1 MSRPSAIL
9 SYGLAVLLFATALV
23 AELWL
28 YRILNVTPSLSLFL
42 CAIMFVAWFGGTG
55 PGLLATALTILAFDY
70 FFIPPMNSFAVLLKD
85 VPRLAIF
92 AIAAV
97 LVVSLSTA
105 QRRTATSL
113 RRARDELEE
122 KVRELAMLN
131 KALRGENDERERAEE
146 ALRIAQAELAHVTRM
161 TTLGEMSAS
170 IAHEVKQPLAAIVI
184 NGEAGERWLTREP
197 PKVDE
202 ALKAIKRTVVDA
214 NRASEVIRRLRDL
227 SKKADPEMAP
237 LDLNAVID
245 DAVSLVKPEALRHG
259 VTMQLELA
267 PELPPLRGDR
277 IQLQQVI
284 INLVINGFQAM
295 SMVTDRRR
303 LLFVRTQQHGSD
315 HVLVAVQDAGVGI
328 EPENLGRLFS
338 AFYTTKPDGMGMGL
352 SICRS
357 IVEAHGGL
365 VWATPNTGAGMTF
378 HFTIPRVDQAASSLS

>member
-1 MSRPSAIL
+1 
-9 SYGLAVLLFATALV
+9 
-23 AELWL
+23 
-28 YRILNVTPSLSLFL
+28 
-42 CAIMFVAWFGGTG
+42 
-55 PGLLATALTILAFDY
+55 
-70 FFIPPMNSFAVLLKD
+70 MNSFAVLFKD
-85 VPRLAIF
+85 VPRLATF

-357 IVEAHGGL
+357 IVEAHGGS
-365 VWATPNTGAGMTF
+365 VWATPNAGAGMTF
-378 HFTIPRVDQAASSLS
+378 QFTIPRVDQAARLA

>member
-245 DAVSLVKPEALRHG
+245 DAVSLVKPEALRQS